1 MRSLPSVSKLK
12 WLRRTS
18 ATIIENA
25 WKLYLTGTVK
35 EAVAGVARDLWDWS
49 HNILRDLEKIIK
61 KMKKELEACQR
72 GNPNDE
78 NVATEQ
84 ILKYKLEKFEE

>member
-1 MRSLPSVSKLK
+1 M
-12 WLRRTS
+12 
-18 ATIIENA
+18 
-25 WKLYLTGTVK
+25 
-35 EAVAGVARDLWDWS
+35 ARDLWDWS

-84 ILKYKLEKFEE
+84 ILKYKLETFEE